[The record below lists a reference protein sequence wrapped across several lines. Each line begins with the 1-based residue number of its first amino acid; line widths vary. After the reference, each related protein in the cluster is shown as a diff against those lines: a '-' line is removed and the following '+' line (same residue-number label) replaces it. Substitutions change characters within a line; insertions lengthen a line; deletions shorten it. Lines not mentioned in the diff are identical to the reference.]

1 MKSFLRDSID
11 SFLRYKKKVGGF
23 SDISLKTYE
32 LNLQEAIKYLDVE
45 KAGEFYHL
53 YLMPYRVKISQ
64 NKKKTISKKISIVR
78 SFVEFLKDN
87 GKKVKLFGDESIKV
101 PKTLPKPVNF
111 RYIKEA
117 LEIADD
123 EEKLMIL
130 LIYGL
135 GLRISELANLKMED
149 VKMDWI
155 EVTGKGD
162 KSRNIPLLPNIKEK
176 LDTFLKANSRVRY
189 IFEKDGKKLNE
200 NMIRYRIEKLFKKI
214 GLKVTPHQLRHS
226 YASDLLNSGGR
237 ISDVSKLLGHSS
249 MATTEIYTKLD
260 SAYKMKNYKQAHPL
274 FAQKELKQ

>member
-1 MKSFLRDSID
+1 MQ
-11 SFLRYKKKVGGF
+11 YKKKVGGF
-23 SDISLKTYE
+23 SETSLRTYE
-32 LNLQEAIKYLDVE
+32 LNLKEAIEYMDVE
-45 KAGEFYHL
+45 KVGEFYRL
-53 YLMPYRVKISQ
+53 ELMPYRVKISD
-64 NKKKTISKKISIVR
+64 NKKKTIAKKISIVR

-87 GKKVKLFGDESIKV
+87 KVKIKLFGDDSIKV

-117 LEIADD
+117 LDVSN
-123 EEKLMIL
+123 EEEELMVL

-135 GLRISELANLKMED
+135 GLRISEAVNIRVDDIKRE
-149 VKMDWI
+149 WI

-162 KSRNIPLLPNIKEK
+162 KRRNIPLLPNIKEK
-176 LDTFLKANSRVRY
+176 LDTFLKRNSRVKY

-200 NMIRYRIEKLFKKI
+200 NMLRYKIEKLFKKI

-226 YASDLLNSGGR
+226 YASDILNSGGR

-274 FAQKELKQ
+274 FEQKELK